1 MAELTEYQKS
11 LRIKF
16 RQFVLENWANDFLM
30 FNVIDALSAEFH
42 MESDEIFG
50 QLLKIKSI
58 GRVLGKQK
66 IKVWLAHNYPKVSDA
81 CFEGDMRAAQ
91 ALFITKNHF
100 PIQIKKPEKQSARRF
115 ENKINAIRTLNSE
128 KGDRWAKT
136 SWTKCK

>member
-1 MAELTEYQKS
+1 
-11 LRIKF
+11 
-16 RQFVLENWANDFLM
+16 M

-66 IKVWLAHNYPKVSDA
+66 IRVWLAHNYPKVSDA

-115 ENKINAIRTLNSE
+115 ENKINAISTLNSE